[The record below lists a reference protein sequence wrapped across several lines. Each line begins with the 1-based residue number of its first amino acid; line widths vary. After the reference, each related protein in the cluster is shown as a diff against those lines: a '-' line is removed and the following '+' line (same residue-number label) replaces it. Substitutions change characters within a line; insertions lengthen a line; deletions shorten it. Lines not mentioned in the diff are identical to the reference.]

1 MEIKNKNFIITTD
14 EKTRETLVLNG
25 FTEIGDN
32 SGNYVF
38 VNEPKKLMKFDYSK
52 LKISFTNKLHF

>member
-14 EKTRETLVLNG
+14 EKTRKTLLDNG
-25 FTEIGDN
+25 LVEVNDG

-38 VNEPKKLMKFDYSK
+38 VNEPKKLKRFNYES
-52 LKISFTNKLHF
+52 LKISFTNKLYF

>member
-14 EKTRETLVLNG
+14 KKSREILVLNG
-25 FTEIGDN
+25 LTEIKDN

-38 VNEPKKLMKFDYSK
+38 VNEPKKLSRFNYKE
-52 LKISFTNKLHF
+52 LKISFTNKLNF